1 MIRDGEL
8 APGAR
13 LAPERELAGRF
24 GVSRTT
30 LRDAI
35 RELELLGYLE
45 VRQGDGTVVRVPDA
59 AALAAPFVG
68 LLRGQPQ
75 LAEDL
80 VAFRRMLEPELAS
93 LAASRCS
100 RADAAALER
109 SLARQERRVASGRG
123 LQEEDLAFHRL
134 VARTAGNA
142 TVLHVLHMLHSLL
155 RELRLHLLA
164 GTHPER
170 DLAQHSAI
178 ARAIIDGDRDRARRS
193 MLAHLDSVERN
204 IVHGTVPTTDGRP

>member
-8 APGAR
+8 TEGAR

-35 RELELLGYLE
+35 RELELLGYLD
-45 VRQGDGTVVRVPDA
+45 VRQGDGTLVRRPDA
-59 AALAAPFVG
+59 AALAAPFLG

-80 VAFRRMLEPELAS
+80 IAFRRMLEPELAA
-93 LAASRCS
+93 LAASRCD

-109 SLARQERRVASGRG
+109 SLARQSRRVAAGRG

-134 VARTAGNA
+134 IARLAGNV
-142 TVLHVLHMLHSLL
+142 TVLHVLHMLQSLL
-155 RELRLHLLA
+155 RELRLHLLTGA
-164 GTHPER
+164 NPER

-178 ARAIIDGDRDRARRS
+178 AGAVIRGDAEAARRS
-193 MLAHLDSVERN
+193 MIDHLEAVER
-204 IVHGTVPTTDGRP
+204 GLARGAQETDVVR